1 VHRLKGELIELYDR
15 HGAVHFQLGRA
26 YPYAARLE
34 EPAVRLAQAIKGA
47 LDPHTLGAPGLLG
60 L

>member
-1 VHRLKGELIELYDR
+1 
-15 HGAVHFQLGRA
+15 VHFQLGRA

-34 EPAVRLAQAIKGA
+34 EPAARLAQAIKGA